1 MHEFTPWAKTSRLF
15 RDIIITEKIDG
26 TNSAI
31 SVQEIDRNIA
41 GDDSVYI
48 AEYDACYAVSAQS
61 RKRVIT
67 PGKSTDNYGFAR
79 WVHENALELA
89 TLLGPGLHFGEWWGA
104 GIQRRYDMPRKAF
117 SLFNTEKHKGLNEL
131 VGGIPVQPVPV
142 LWQGPFSEEKV
153 KACLMDLSEYGSEAA
168 PDFMQPEGVCVFH
181 TASRSVFKV
190 TLDNNDAGKW
200 EA

>member
-31 SVQEIDRNIA
+31 SVQEIDRNTA
-41 GDDSVYI
+41 GDEAVYI
-48 AEYDACYAVSAQS
+48 AVYDAYYAVSAQS

-67 PGKSTDNYGFAR
+67 PGKNTDNYGFAR
-79 WVHENALELA
+79 WVHDNAVALA
-89 TLLGPGLHFGEWWGA
+89 KLLGPGLHFGEWWGA
-104 GIQRRYDMPRKAF
+104 GIQRNYAMPNKAF
-117 SLFNTEKHKGLNEL
+117 SLFNTEKHKNVNEII
-131 VGGIPVQPVPV
+131 GGVPVQPVPV
-142 LWQGPFSEEKV
+142 LWQGPFSEDKV
-153 KACLMDLSEYGSEAA
+153 KACLMDLSSYGSEAA

-200 EA
+200 EV